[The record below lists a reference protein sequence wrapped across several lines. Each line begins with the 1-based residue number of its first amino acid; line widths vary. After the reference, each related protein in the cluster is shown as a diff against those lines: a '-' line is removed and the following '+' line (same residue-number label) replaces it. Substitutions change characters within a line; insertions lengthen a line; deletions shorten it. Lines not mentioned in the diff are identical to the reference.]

1 MTEPKCPY
9 CGEEMLHTDPRIH
22 GNRNGIGFKWQCRY
36 YCPACFSY
44 APMME
49 LDCDSESEV
58 IQAARNA
65 ALRAQQEQCGLTN
78 EQLGR
83 AIKNSYIEG
92 YEDCKAGKPPLE
104 NRSNDPLNGWIS
116 VKDRLPVDERQ
127 VLTFVGYED
136 NLVGF
141 ITTSYYLCYDEN
153 PHWQWDAML
162 QDGQRTL
169 FWMPLPEPPKE
180 GM

>member
-65 ALRAQQEQCGLTN
+65 ALRAQQEQ
-78 EQLGR
+78 ER
-83 AIKNSYIEG
+83 
-92 YEDCKAGKPPLE
+92 
-104 NRSNDPLNGWIS
+104 NDPLNGWIS
-116 VKDRLPVDERQ
+116 VKDRLPVDERL
-127 VLTFVGYED
+127 VLTFIGYED

-153 PHWQWDAML
+153 PHWRWDAL
-162 QDGQRTL
+162 LPDGQRTL